1 MLHGSMRAVLRKK
14 RPSPAVTASCFAL
27 PRKDGTDG
35 VLSRL
40 TIRQRHCFT
49 GKTVEGRSMTRREFW
64 RINVLIWV
72 VAALG
77 VVSIVSLIWR

>member
-1 MLHGSMRAVLRKK
+1 
-14 RPSPAVTASCFAL
+14 
-27 PRKDGTDG
+27 
-35 VLSRL
+35 
-40 TIRQRHCFT
+40 
-49 GKTVEGRSMTRREFW
+49 MTRREFW